1 MNVSGTILTGMLKT
15 HEDGPLLRSAFP
27 KVLRADVDAGLSVM
41 PTAEHRAMLTD
52 GTVRIGSEEIAIL
65 RRIYHPEPTPRLS
78 DLTRLQ
84 KTILSS
90 LYTRHHD
97 GFVRERHVHEILY
110 ADHPWVPVFVLQ
122 LLGEYVV
129 QIGQT
134 IARHVATLPQETYRT
149 FAHANPEYM
158 SALRSRVVSY
168 WSEYYRATPLR
179 EYAGYRALDE
189 LGLWDGPEA
198 RRILMRPVGNPRPT
212 DEPGATGL

>member
-1 MNVSGTILTGMLKT
+1 MLKT

-27 KVLRADVDAGLSVM
+27 MGLCADVDAGLSVM
-41 PTAEHRAMLTD
+41 PPAEHRAVQTD
-52 GTVRIGSEEIAIL
+52 RRVRIGSEEVAIL
-65 RRIYHPEPTPRLS
+65 GRIYHPEPSQGLS

-97 GFVRERHVHEILY
+97 GFVRERHVRQILE
-110 ADHPWVPVFVLQ
+110 ADHPWVPAFVLQ

-129 QIGQT
+129 QIAET
-134 IARHVATLPQETYRT
+134 ITNQVATLPQQTYRT

-158 SALRSRVVSY
+158 RVLRRRVVSY
-168 WSEYYRATPLR
+168 WSEYYRATPFQ

-189 LGLWDGPEA
+189 LGLWDGPEG
-198 RRILMRPVGNPRPT
+198 RRILGRLSSSRP
-212 DEPGATGL
+212 